1 MLVCLLS
8 IVSFQ
13 PVLRTAPAT
22 GRVARTAI
30 SMQLPDF
37 GKSLQGMMPG
47 GGGDDSGL
55 SKEQAEEMEAR
66 MKTGGMTFDD
76 FLMQTKVMQK
86 AGAPLAVESGLHH
99 AGCAWAAPHFPSGTP
114 MRGLPAATGHG
125 FHGCMAWRESHL
137 SARELAL
144 TVAPCGRQHAA
155 HDAEHA
161 AASRPH
167 LLTHVVADS
176 DTYGCRQHAGHD
188 EEDALR
194 RRRRD
199 LGRAA
204 QGRRAEAQALRRIR
218 GAHVSAAG

>member
-1 MLVCLLS
+1 MLVSLVS

-13 PVLRTAPAT
+13 PVLRTAPAA
-22 GRVARTAI
+22 GRVAQTAI

-99 AGCAWAAPHFPSGTP
+99 AGCA
-114 MRGLPAATGHG
+114 L
-125 FHGCMAWRESHL
+125 
-137 SARELAL
+137 
-144 TVAPCGRQHAA
+144 
-155 HDAEHA
+155 
-161 AASRPH
+161 
-167 LLTHVVADS
+167 
-176 DTYGCRQHAGHD
+176 
-188 EEDALR
+188 
-194 RRRRD
+194 
-199 LGRAA
+199 LGRAP
-204 QGRRAEAQALRRIR
+204 LRFWYSD
-218 GAHVSAAG
+218 AWAACRDWPRVPQLHCLKRVTS

>member
-1 MLVCLLS
+1 MSVEPKYVRCITPFSPGSRLPDASVNMLVCLLS

-99 AGCAWAAPHFPSGTP
+99 AGCAWAAPHFP
-114 MRGLPAATGHG
+114 
-125 FHGCMAWRESHL
+125 C
-137 SARELAL
+137 
-144 TVAPCGRQHAA
+144 Q
-155 HDAEHA
+155 
-161 AASRPH
+161 
-167 LLTHVVADS
+167 
-176 DTYGCRQHAGHD
+176 
-188 EEDALR
+188 R
-194 RRRRD
+194 RRHTSMLKTKRR
-199 LGRAA
+199 
-204 QGRRAEAQALRRIR
+204 LRI
-218 GAHVSAAG
+218 AFDW

>member
-1 MLVCLLS
+1 MLLSLVS

-13 PVLRTAPAT
+13 PVLRTAPAA

-86 AGAPLAVESGLHH
+86 AGAPLAVDSG
-99 AGCAWAAPHFPSGTP
+99 PSGTP
-114 MRGLPAATGHG
+114 MRGLPAATGHE
-125 FHGCMAWRESHL
+125 FHGCMA
-137 SARELAL
+137 
-144 TVAPCGRQHAA
+144 
-155 HDAEHA
+155 
-161 AASRPH
+161 
-167 LLTHVVADS
+167 
-176 DTYGCRQHAGHD
+176 
-188 EEDALR
+188 
-194 RRRRD
+194 
-199 LGRAA
+199 
-204 QGRRAEAQALRRIR
+204 
-218 GAHVSAAG
+218 